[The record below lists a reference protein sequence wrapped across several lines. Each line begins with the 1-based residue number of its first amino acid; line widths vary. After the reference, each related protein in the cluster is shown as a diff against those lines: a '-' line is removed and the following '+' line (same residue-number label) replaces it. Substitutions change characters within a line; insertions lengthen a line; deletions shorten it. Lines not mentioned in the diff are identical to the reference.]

1 MRLPSHRGFTLI
13 ELMISLVIVG
23 ILTAIAVPNY
33 TRYVIRGNR
42 GAAQQ
47 HLIDL
52 AQREQ
57 QFLADARVYKDSV
70 AGLNM
75 KTPTAVARY
84 YTITIQTDDGPPPRF
99 TITATPVAGTSQVED
114 GTLTIDQAG
123 TKLPADKW

>member
-13 ELMISLVIVG
+13 EVMITVVIVG
-23 ILTAIAVPNY
+23 ILAAIAIPNY
-33 TRYVIRGNR
+33 SRHVVRGNR

-75 KTPTAVARY
+75 QTPPIVSKY
-84 YTITIQTDDGPPPRF
+84 YTITIQADDGPPPKF
-99 TITATPVAGTSQVED
+99 TITATPVAGTGQAND